1 MPQGNQLRPE
11 RDQFGPFVVC
21 MVIRMEV
28 VVLILLVLAALAVAW
43 FSIVSVYRVF
53 RGEV

>member
-1 MPQGNQLRPE
+1 
-11 RDQFGPFVVC
+11 
-21 MVIRMEV
+21 MVIGMEV